1 MRRIET
7 VYLAGPD
14 RWFPD
19 PEPHLA
25 RMRALCEAAGF
36 RPLGLGDVVTAESE
50 PSEALAREL
59 YAEAAAR
66 LRRCDAV
73 IANLTPWRGAGADP
87 ATAFEAGFAAGLGRP
102 VFAYLNVAN
111 EDEAELLERVG
122 AVMGA
127 SPDPLGVWRDGLGCA
142 IEDLGLPESA
152 LLWAEARRFL
162 VVVTADPLEDLTGLK
177 ACLEAVTL
185 YAE

>member
-1 MRRIET
+1 MRRVET

-25 RMRALCEAAGF
+25 RMRAACEQAGF
-36 RPLGLGDVVTAESE
+36 RSLSLADAALTEQE
-50 PSEALAREL
+50 PSEAMAREL

-66 LRRCDAV
+66 LRRADAV

-87 ATAFEAGFAAGLGRP
+87 STAFEAGFAAGLGRP
-102 VFAYLNVAN
+102 VFAYLNVAH
-111 EDEAELLERVG
+111 EAEAELLERVG

-127 SPDPLGVWRDGLGCA
+127 SPDPLGAWRDGLGCE
-142 IEDLGLPESA
+142 IENLGLPETA

-162 VVVTADPLEDLTGLK
+162 VVVTPDPLEDLTGLT
-177 ACLEAVTL
+177 ACLEALAL

>member
-25 RMRALCEAAGF
+25 RMRAACRNAGF
-36 RPLGLGDVVTAESE
+36 RSLSFADVETVEQE

-66 LRRCDAV
+66 LRQADAV
-73 IANLTPWRGAGADP
+73 IANLTPWRGAGAD
-87 ATAFEAGFAAGLGRP
+87 ASAAFEAGFAAGLGKP
-102 VFAYLNVAN
+102 VFAYMNVVDEA
-111 EDEAELLERVG
+111 EAELLQRVG
-122 AVMGA
+122 AILGA
-127 SPDPLGVWRDGLGCA
+127 APDPLGVWRDALGCA
-142 IEDLGLPESA
+142 IENLGLPETA

-162 VVVTADPLEDLTGLK
+162 VVVTPDPLEDLTGLE
-177 ACLEAVTL
+177 ACLEAMTL
-185 YAE
+185 YAS